1 MQATHVPP
9 GKESAESVMANL
21 TRKKKGGDESS
32 DKVNRD
38 SLAMQGILSS
48 WLLFGDTFYGDSKEH
63 EQMKQHSQLNP
74 SRATENFR
82 TIERHHWLHRCVVH
96 TKFFFKNAPEINFY
110 YIVLTS

>member
-9 GKESAESVMANL
+9 GKESAESVMANI

-38 SLAMQGILSS
+38 SLASLTGSCHPVILILSS

-63 EQMKQHSQLNP
+63 EQMKQNCQLNP
-74 SRATENFR
+74 SKATGNCS
-82 TIERHHWLHRCVVH
+82 TIERNYQPH
-96 TKFFFKNAPEINFY
+96 
-110 YIVLTS
+110 